1 MRLLFARDLES
12 SCKNCSCALLY
23 TSPLCGSSRMV
34 AASAVVKLAVLKIS
48 ATEYLSMSFPV
59 KGRTTDE
66 VEVAMRYLK

>member
-1 MRLLFARDLES
+1 MV
-12 SCKNCSCALLY
+12 
-23 TSPLCGSSRMV
+23 V
-34 AASAVVKLAVLKIS
+34 AAVVVSLVTMKLAVLKIS